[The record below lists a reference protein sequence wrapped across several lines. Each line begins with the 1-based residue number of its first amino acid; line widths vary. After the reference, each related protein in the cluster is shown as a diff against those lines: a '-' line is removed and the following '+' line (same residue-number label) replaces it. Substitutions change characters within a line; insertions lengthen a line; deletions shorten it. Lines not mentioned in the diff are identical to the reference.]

1 MSLFNLFEKRPI
13 NVTSDEEKYKQKL
26 GQQGEKIAVRHLW
39 KNGYRIIETNYKD
52 EHGEIDIIAEEG
64 EVLAF
69 IEVKTRTSTDFG
81 QPEQAVDDEKQSHI
95 SRAAQNYCALKK
107 VKNRQCR
114 FDVVSILVDPETTKQ
129 TIQLIKNAFST

>member
-26 GQQGEKIAVRHLW
+26 GQHGEKIAVRHLW

-52 EHGEIDIIAEEG
+52 KYGEIDIIAEEG

-107 VKNRQCR
+107 VKTRQCR